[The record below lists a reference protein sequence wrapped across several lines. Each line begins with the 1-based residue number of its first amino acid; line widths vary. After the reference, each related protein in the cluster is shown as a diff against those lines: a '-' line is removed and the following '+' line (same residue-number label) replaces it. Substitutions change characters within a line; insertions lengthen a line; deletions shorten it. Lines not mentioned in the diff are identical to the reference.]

1 MSLQDSKIF
10 QLMTAGAELVRESE
24 WAFIY
29 RKKNHEYQVSKF
41 LDDSF
46 SVDAASFRN
55 RWPEMSPETRREFCG
70 ALEAKTTWTGDDT
83 EVLDVIL
90 ADGDD
95 NLWWWLSLTLL
106 KHPDRERIVNFL
118 IERLGDPQIEHDG
131 GTLNYIQALG
141 TSGDRRAAAAIKPYY
156 EEFKEAVKAEAKL
169 GVPDDVFF
177 GPIPYHAYFA
187 AAGAMVKTDGSP
199 EYESEIREYFNHPN
213 EQVRYWAEYALGVE
227 GPTTSK
233 RNEEYKRR
241 LQE

>member
-1 MSLQDSKIF
+1 VSLRDSKIF
-10 QLMTAGAELVRESE
+10 QYMTAGAELVRESE
-24 WAFIY
+24 WVLIF
-29 RKKNHEYQVSKF
+29 KKKGHEYRVSKF
-41 LDDSF
+41 LDDNF
-46 SVDAASFRN
+46 SGDATSFRKHW
-55 RWPEMSPETRREFCG
+55 REMSPETRSEFCS
-70 ALEAKTTWTGDDT
+70 AFNVKDTWTSDDT
-83 EVLDVIL
+83 EILNVIL
-90 ADGDD
+90 GNGDD

-118 IERLGDPQIEHDG
+118 IERLSDPKINHVG

-141 TSGDRRAAAAIKPYY
+141 LSRDRRAAAAIKPYY
-156 EEFKEAVKAEAKL
+156 EEFKNAVQVESQI
-169 GVPDDVFF
+169 GVPGDVFF

-199 EYESEIREYFNHPN
+199 EYESEIRKYFDHPS
-213 EQVRYWAEYALGVE
+213 EQVRYWAEHALGVE